1 MTSLLQAA
9 MFYSDFGWAVFPCHP
24 RGKTPLTSHGVRD
37 ASRDQ
42 EQIRAWWEKW
52 PNANIAVACGAPSVV
67 YVLDIDMDVE
77 RGVDGYVSMKEFPRL
92 SETVCQ
98 NTPRGGCHVFFRTD
112 NPPANKNSFRP
123 GIDIRGDGYYVIL
136 SPSIHPNGGQYLWE
150 RGCGPGELPIA
161 EFPEFL
167 RPTVRPALPAE
178 ITSLVAPAPLQP
190 PEGFASDDVLR
201 RASAYLATC
210 DPAVQGHNG
219 HARLLWAAVAL
230 IHGFR
235 LSDAEAWELLAREY
249 NPRCVPPWDLG
260 SPKDHK
266 DFSRKVTEARK
277 LTPEKPPGWLLADD
291 FYLPTV
297 PASVEIGRKA
307 AEALLARRSAV
318 QVVEKPTLIL
328 PQLLPGG
335 SITKPSLF
343 TWTTEDM
350 RFLTEPTGL
359 VGRICSW
366 INSTAAQP
374 QPLLTLSCVLSFCG
388 ALFGRKIR
396 TADGVRTNIYCMG
409 IAESC
414 AGKNHA
420 AVQIRRLC
428 EAAECVDLLGG
439 TDWASDSALEKRM
452 SISPTTLFLCDEIGH
467 ILMNIKSGRN
477 QFTSKLVPMLMN
489 LYSSS
494 GSTYLGREY
503 AEDGKQRTIAQ
514 PCCCIYGTSTPD
526 RFLAGLSPDELQD
539 GWLSRC
545 LVFRSTTTPRRLR
558 DKIEEPVPGDIV
570 EIVKAWHLR
579 SPMVL
584 NAAAGLSANLKGQA
598 NLLPDQL
605 VIPYGDG
612 VDSVFLALDDEAW
625 KFGES
630 HSNLAN
636 LWKRAEENAKK
647 LALKVAAGDN
657 FDSPVITVQNAYWA
671 CRLIRYLLY
680 SFSCEARKITAG
692 RVDGEKQKIV
702 DVIESGGQVGL
713 LKHELTR
720 LTRWLNGRERDA
732 LLIDLCEAGEIVAQR
747 VETHSHGARYWTAEN
762 YVKYLEQQK

>member
-1 MTSLLQAA
+1 MTSFLQAA
-9 MFYSDFGWAVFPCHP
+9 LFYADFGWAVFPCRP
-24 RGKTPLTSHGVRD
+24 REKSPLTAHGVKDATRD
-37 ASRDQ
+37 FDR
-42 EQIRAWWEKW
+42 IREWWTKSPE
-52 PNANIAVACGAPSVV
+52 ANIAVACGAPSGV
-67 YVLDIDMDVE
+67 YVLDVDVDVE

-98 NTPRGGCHVFFRTD
+98 NTPRGGCHAFFRTD

-161 EFPEFL
+161 EFPDFL
-167 RPTVRPALPAE
+167 RPDIRPAP
-178 ITSLVAPAPLQP
+178 PAPPASPALQTLQEP
-190 PEGFASDDVLR
+190 HGDDVLR

-210 DPAVQGHNG
+210 DLAVQGHGG
-219 HARLLWAAVAL
+219 HAKLLWAAVAL
-230 IHGFR
+230 VHGFR

-249 NPRCVPPWDLG
+249 NPRCAPPWDLG

-291 FYLPTV
+291 SYLPV
-297 PASVEIGRKA
+297 DAASLEVGRKA

-318 QVVEKPTLIL
+318 QVVEKPKLIL
-328 PQLLPGG
+328 PQFLPGG
-335 SITKPSLF
+335 SVTKPQLF
-343 TWTTEDM
+343 SWTTEDM

-374 QPLLTLSCVLSFCG
+374 QPLLTLGCVLAFCG

-396 TADGVRTNIYCMG
+396 TPDGVRTNIYCMG

-428 EAAECVDLLGG
+428 EAAGCVNLLGG
-439 TDWASDSALEKRM
+439 GDWASDSALEQRM
-452 SISPTTLFLCDEIGH
+452 SREPATLFLCDEIGH
-467 ILMNIKSGRN
+467 ILMNIKSGKS
-477 QFTSKLVPMLMN
+477 QFTAKIVPMLMS
-489 LYSSS
+489 LYSTSQ
-494 GSTYLGREY
+494 TTFTGREY
-503 AEDGKQRTIAQ
+503 AETEKQRTIVQ

-526 RFLAGLSPDELQD
+526 RFMAGLSPDELQD

-558 DKIEEPVPGDIV
+558 NKVEEQIPDDLV
-570 EIVKAWHLR
+570 ELVRAWHFR
-579 SPMVL
+579 SLMVISAESGW
-584 NAAAGLSANLKGQA
+584 AAIEKGKANLP
-598 NLLPDQL
+598 PDQL
-605 VIPYGDG
+605 VVPYGDG
-612 VDSVFLALDDEAW
+612 VEPVFLALDDESW
-625 KFGES
+625 EFGEA
-630 HSNLAN
+630 HPNLAN

-647 LALKVAAGDN
+647 PALMVAAGDN
-657 FDSPVITVQNAYWA
+657 FESPIITAQNAYWA
-671 CRLIRYLLY
+671 CQLIRYLLY
-680 SFSCEARKITAG
+680 DFSKEARKITVG
-692 RVDGEKQKIV
+692 RVDSEKQRFIEIIEKAGKI
-702 DVIESGGQVGL
+702 S
-713 LKHELTR
+713 KNAFTR
-720 LTRWLNGRERDA
+720 LTQWVNGRERDM
-732 LLIDLCEAGEIVAQR
+732 LLTDLIESGEVVTQKIKDDAGRATTYFTINGELN
-747 VETHSHGARYWTAEN
+747 G
-762 YVKYLEQQK
+762 